1 MDGHH
6 DTGGALRA
14 VLDRAGTPSVP
25 EGLLDEA
32 LARGGRLRRRRM
44 MARGAAGTLGAAA
57 LVAGLVVTVPALG
70 AGPDRTAPPAASGA
84 RSTPTPSASPSG
96 GEGAAVQALF
106 PDEDDLRGLR
116 YRGGPMTGPD
126 QPAVLGPQI
135 CDSTVV
141 GPARG
146 AVDPVDVAT
155 MGAVLPEVTEEGVD
169 DASFT
174 VAAWTDSRG
183 WQQLVADTGP
193 CRWIGVEQ
201 VPWPGGDRPDRLL
214 LVGRDDP
221 RWVVAVRRVGTRS
234 VAVSIHRSGTTDP
247 TVEAVRL
254 VGLMATRLEDSPWP
268 AVGP

>member
-1 MDGHH
+1 MDVHEE
-6 DTGGALRA
+6 TGGRLRS
-14 VLDRAGTPSVP
+14 LLEEAGTPSLS

-32 LARGGRLRRRRM
+32 LSRGGRLRRRRM

-70 AGPDRTAPPAASGA
+70 AGADRTALPAAS
-84 RSTPTPSASPSG
+84 SPTTASPS
-96 GEGAAVQALF
+96 AADEDEQAAAALF

-116 YRGGPMTGPD
+116 YRGGPLTGPD
-126 QPAVLGPQI
+126 QAAVLGPQI

-141 GPARG
+141 GPTKG
-146 AVDPVDVAT
+146 AVRPVDVASIH
-155 MGAVLPEVTEEGVD
+155 AVLPTVTEEGVE

-174 VAAWTDSRG
+174 VAGWADSRG

-201 VPWPGGDRPDRLL
+201 ATWPGGDRADRLL

-254 VGLMATRLEDSPWP
+254 VGLMAARLEDSPWP